1 MSEVVIDE
9 IYNFE
14 ETMKQVVYPM
24 VVNKVPE
31 RIANTMNANIDLGDQ
46 INTR

>member
-14 ETMKQVVYPM
+14 ETMKQVVFPT
-24 VVNKVPE
+24 VTH
-31 RIANTMNANIDLGDQ
+31 RT
-46 INTR
+46 